1 MILRLKSILLFNIF
15 YKFFSYPNAHLA
27 QVEIE
32 ELTKKEK
39 ENFEMLKERKIEKD
53 ISSLRLKQ
61 NNEMKAMELK
71 IENHKNAL
79 LREKQQK
86 LIEIE
91 LKYKNKGKE
100 LERKQKAERDAYQ
113 RILDSGNTSR
123 PMATRRLSRSMP
135 RDYS

>member
-1 MILRLKSILLFNIF
+1 
-15 YKFFSYPNAHLA
+15 
-27 QVEIE
+27 
-32 ELTKKEK
+32 
-39 ENFEMLKERKIEKD
+39 MLKERKIEKD